1 LSPLWQPINLKQVA
15 KEKQFMSPDVFFDN
29 WPNLLRTVA
38 VGVPAYL
45 ILLLLLRIS
54 GKRTLSK
61 MNAFDLVVTV
71 ALGSTLATVLLSKDV
86 ALAEGVTALAMLI
99 VLQFIITWLTVR
111 SNRVNQW
118 VKSDPRLL
126 FYQGEFLHGA
136 MKTERINEDE
146 VRQAIRGQGISS
158 VSDVYAVVIE
168 TDGSLNV
175 TKRSDHRAGS
185 ALANVEGH
193 AEVET
198 VDPAGRKYSHP
209 SQNPKHD

>member
-1 LSPLWQPINLKQVA
+1 V
-15 KEKQFMSPDVFFDN
+15 
-29 WPNLLRTVA
+29 
-38 VGVPAYL
+38 

-209 SQNPKHD
+209 SQNLKHD

>member
-1 LSPLWQPINLKQVA
+1 
-15 KEKQFMSPDVFFDN
+15 MSPDVFFDS
-29 WPNLLRTVA
+29 WAGLLRTIA

-99 VLQFIITWLTVR
+99 LLQFIITWLTVR
-111 SNRVNQW
+111 SNRINRW
-118 VKSDPRLL
+118 VKAEPRLL
-126 FYQGEFLHGA
+126 FYQGEYLKKA
-136 MKTERINEDE
+136 MMSERINEDE
-146 VRQAIRGQGISS
+146 VLQAIRSQGISYLQ
-158 VSDVYAVVIE
+158 DVHAVVIE

-175 TKRSDHRAGS
+175 TKASAGAAGARS
-185 ALANVEGH
+185 ALTNVNGH
-193 AEVET
+193 QDAT
-198 VDPAGRKYSHP
+198 GDNSVDKRASRNAGKNM
-209 SQNPKHD
+209 QHD

>member
-1 LSPLWQPINLKQVA
+1 
-15 KEKQFMSPDVFFDN
+15 MSPEVFFDS
-29 WPNLLRTVA
+29 WPNLFRTVA
-38 VGVPAYL
+38 VGVPAYV

-175 TKRSDHRAGS
+175 TKRSVNRPGQSAGS
-185 ALANVEGH
+185 ALSNVEGH
-193 AEVET
+193 AEVESG
-198 VDPAGRKYSHP
+198 DPAGRKYSHP
-209 SQNPKHD
+209 SQNLKHD